1 MKYFSCDGIGHYSSD
16 CKKEVACYKCGKS
29 GHLAMECKSKDI
41 MYYNYGEASHISTK
55 CTKPKKTGGKVFA
68 LNAEEAEQR
77 GNLI

>member
-1 MKYFSCDGIGHYSSD
+1 
-16 CKKEVACYKCGKS
+16 
-29 GHLAMECKSKDI
+29 MECKSKDI

-77 GNLI
+77 GNLIWGMCFINSTHLITIIDTIATHSFISLSCA